1 MEERWD
7 YGRITD
13 ITSYRICSVLPDTI
27 SCKKYESSSRGIGTV
42 VVG

>member
-7 YGRITD
+7 YGRIID
-13 ITSYRICSVLPDTI
+13 ITSYRVCGVLPVPP
-27 SCKKYESSSRGIGTV
+27 SCEKYESSSRGIGTV

>member
-7 YGRITD
+7 YGRIID
-13 ITSYRICSVLPDTI
+13 ITSYRVCVVLSDTP
-27 SCKKYESSSRGIGTV
+27 SCEKYESSLRGIGTV